1 MQTEEKRE
9 NIEEKKEERMEMPV
23 SGALEREPGKAP
35 VSGAEISV
43 HDTEN
48 GHPSEDVYILAIESS
63 CDETAASVVK
73 NGRTVLSNII
83 SSQIDLHTLFGGVVP
98 EIASRKHIEKINQ
111 VIEEALTEAH
121 MSLEEMTAI
130 AVTYGPGLVG
140 HLNKLLTTFC
150 LQQEGRVSFSKFI
163 FRKKVKNPQSRIL
176 VCYLAPSVCFRI

>member
-23 SGALEREPGKAP
+23 SGALERGSGNAP

-130 AVTYGPGLVG
+130 AVTVQGWLARFWSVWRKPKHSRMRRRSRWSAYTISRG
-140 HLNKLLTTFC
+140 TYR
-150 LQQEGRVSFSKFI
+150 QISSKI
-163 FRKKVKNPQSRIL
+163 RIWNRRS
-176 VCYLAPSVCFRI
+176 CA

>member
-9 NIEEKKEERMEMPV
+9 NIEEKKDERMEMPV
-23 SGALEREPGKAP
+23 SGALERGLGKAP

-83 SSQIDLHTLFGGVVP
+83 
-98 EIASRKHIEKINQ
+98 
-111 VIEEALTEAH
+111 
-121 MSLEEMTAI
+121 
-130 AVTYGPGLVG
+130 
-140 HLNKLLTTFC
+140 
-150 LQQEGRVSFSKFI
+150 
-163 FRKKVKNPQSRIL
+163 
-176 VCYLAPSVCFRI
+176 

>member
-43 HDTEN
+43 RDTEN

-73 NGRTVLSNII
+73 RTYRSFQYHIFPDR
-83 SSQIDLHTLFGGVVP
+83 SSHAVWRRCAGDCV
-98 EIASRKHIEKINQ
+98 EKAYREDQ
-111 VIEEALTEAH
+111 
-121 MSLEEMTAI
+121 
-130 AVTYGPGLVG
+130 PG
-140 HLNKLLTTFC
+140 
-150 LQQEGRVSFSKFI
+150 
-163 FRKKVKNPQSRIL
+163 
-176 VCYLAPSVCFRI
+176 Y

>member
-9 NIEEKKEERMEMPV
+9 NIEEKKDERMEMPV
-23 SGALEREPGKAP
+23 SGALERGLGKAP

-111 VIEEALTEAH
+111 VIEVIRAARRSIRRQKREIH
-121 MSLEEMTAI
+121 MRL
-130 AVTYGPGLVG
+130 
-140 HLNKLLTTFC
+140 
-150 LQQEGRVSFSKFI
+150 SFHGQKWATIHMISA
-163 FRKKVKNPQSRIL
+163 S
-176 VCYLAPSVCFRI
+176 AA

>member
-23 SGALEREPGKAP
+23 SGALEQGPGKAP

-83 SSQIDLHTLFGGVVP
+83 SPRSIFTRCLAALCRRLRR
-98 EIASRKHIEKINQ
+98 ESISRRS
-111 VIEEALTEAH
+111 TR
-121 MSLEEMTAI
+121 
-130 AVTYGPGLVG
+130 
-140 HLNKLLTTFC
+140 LLK
-150 LQQEGRVSFSKFI
+150 R
-163 FRKKVKNPQSRIL
+163 R
-176 VCYLAPSVCFRI
+176 

>member
-1 MQTEEKRE
+1 MRSKGDADGR
-9 NIEEKKEERMEMPV
+9 K
-23 SGALEREPGKAP
+23 EREYRRKEGRTDGNASFRSMERGSGKAS

-98 EIASRKHIEKINQ
+98 GDCVEKAYREDQ
-111 VIEEALTEAH
+111 
-121 MSLEEMTAI
+121 
-130 AVTYGPGLVG
+130 PG
-140 HLNKLLTTFC
+140 
-150 LQQEGRVSFSKFI
+150 
-163 FRKKVKNPQSRIL
+163 
-176 VCYLAPSVCFRI
+176 Y

>member
-23 SGALEREPGKAP
+23 SGALERGLGKAP

-48 GHPSEDVYILAIESS
+48 VHPSEDVYILAIESS

-111 VIEEALTEAH
+111 VIEEALSLAETE
-121 MSLEEMTAI
+121 LTYEE
-130 AVTYGPGLVG
+130 P
-140 HLNKLLTTFC
+140 
-150 LQQEGRVSFSKFI
+150 
-163 FRKKVKNPQSRIL
+163 
-176 VCYLAPSVCFRI
+176 

>member
-48 GHPSEDVYILAIESS
+48 VHPSEDVYILAIESS

-73 NGRTVLSNII
+73 NGRTVLSI
-83 SSQIDLHTLFGGVVP
+83 SHRLYEAFNAEGKKRSRQI
-98 EIASRKHIEKINQ
+98 
-111 VIEEALTEAH
+111 
-121 MSLEEMTAI
+121 AI
-130 AVTYGPGLVG
+130 
-140 HLNKLLTTFC
+140 
-150 LQQEGRVSFSKFI
+150 
-163 FRKKVKNPQSRIL
+163 
-176 VCYLAPSVCFRI
+176 

>member
-83 SSQIDLHTLFGGVVP
+83 SSQIRSSHAVWRRCAGDCV
-98 EIASRKHIEKINQ
+98 EKAYREDQ
-111 VIEEALTEAH
+111 
-121 MSLEEMTAI
+121 
-130 AVTYGPGLVG
+130 PG
-140 HLNKLLTTFC
+140 
-150 LQQEGRVSFSKFI
+150 
-163 FRKKVKNPQSRIL
+163 
-176 VCYLAPSVCFRI
+176 Y